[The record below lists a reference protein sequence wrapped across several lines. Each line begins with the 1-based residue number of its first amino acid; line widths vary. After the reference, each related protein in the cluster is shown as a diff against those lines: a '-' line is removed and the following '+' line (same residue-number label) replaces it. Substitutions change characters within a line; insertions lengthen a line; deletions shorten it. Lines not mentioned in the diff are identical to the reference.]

1 MDRSH
6 PSPRAPEMPM
16 RLQARERER
25 ERERQLARLRV
36 NSVTKS
42 CHALV
47 KCGFGPPRSST
58 TTTLGAATSASNH
71 SNLQGLDSLKASITG
86 DHDGMRPHLQAA

>member
-16 RLQARERER
+16 RLQAREKEIK
-25 ERERQLARLRV
+25 LTRLRV
-36 NSVTKS
+36 NTVTKS

-71 SNLQGLDSLKASITG
+71 SNLQGLDSLIASITG
-86 DHDGMRPHLQAA
+86 DHDGMRPHLLAA

>member
-6 PSPRAPEMPM
+6 PSPWAPERLM
-16 RLQARERER
+16 RLQARDRER
-25 ERERQLARLRV
+25 ERGRETRMARFRV

-42 CHALV
+42 CHAPA
-47 KCGFGPPRSST
+47 KYGFGPPCSST

-71 SNLQGLDSLKASITG
+71 SNLQGLDALKACIART
-86 DHDGMRPHLQAA
+86 MTA